1 MKNISIRE
9 IIDFSR
15 IKSIP
20 EKFLEM
26 TNEDQ
31 KIYLLSKLK
40 FVDWYKSIERLEY
53 NTYLFYQNI
62 GFIVNFEIINSGK
75 FNQYFIKLDSYSIKI
90 RIQDYFFIKFMNKL
104 RKKSLIKKWFNG
116 EYLELKKV
124 LVEYPIYTHKYD
136 KSYRVDYLLHIS
148 GDNYI
153 CIEFFENAHK
163 CRDDPDFKKE
173 KNRMYSLINDSDD
186 RYKKILLFGIY
197 WETKLNDEKYFKNY
211 IKNIYQKIK
220 EYQDIENEKIWCVR
234 GINEFINRPLL
245 SNLIYDAHDD
255 DGIPVIPLNDINSI
269 IEFRD
274 EIAMNNHIKNF
285 KEDVKQAEL
294 ENNNF
299 NDEDIAYL
307 DDSDNEDEIIEHKK
321 IILYD
326 DNKLTLQGLSWYLN
340 INKKYL
346 KSLTIY
352 SEIRNIQYQIMKGM
366 VSGLKK
372 QRDLI
377 INLENNKIIGLY
389 DY

>member
-9 IIDFSR
+9 IRYFSR
-15 IKSIP
+15 IDSIP

-26 TNEDQ
+26 TKDEQ
-31 KIYLLSKLK
+31 KICLLSKLK

-62 GFIVNFEIINSGK
+62 GFVVNFEVINSGK
-75 FNQYFIKLDSYSIKI
+75 FNQYFMKLDLYSIKI

-104 RKKSLIKKWFNG
+104 KKKSLIKKWFNG
-116 EYLELKKV
+116 EYLDFKKV
-124 LVEYPIYTHKYD
+124 LVEYPINTHKYD

-186 RYKKILLFGIY
+186 RYKKILFFSIY

-245 SNLIYDAHDD
+245 SNLIYDAHND

-269 IEFRD
+269 IEFKD
-274 EIAMNNHIKNF
+274 EIAKNNHIKNF
-285 KEDVKQAEL
+285 KEDVKQIEL
-294 ENNNF
+294 ENNNL

-307 DDSDNEDEIIEHKK
+307 DDSDNEDETLQYKK
-321 IILYD
+321 IILCD
-326 DNKLTLQGLSWYLN
+326 DDKLTLQGLSWYLN
-340 INKKYL
+340 INKEFL
-346 KSLTIY
+346 KNLTIY
-352 SEIRNIQYQIMKGM
+352 SEIRNIQYQIMRGM

>member
-15 IKSIP
+15 INPIP
-20 EKFLEM
+20 ETFLEL
-26 TNEDQ
+26 TNEEQ

-62 GFIVNFEIINSGK
+62 GFTVNFEIINSGK

-104 RKKSLIKKWFNG
+104 RKKSLIKKWFNR
-116 EYLELKKV
+116 EYLVSKKV
-124 LVEYPIYTHKYD
+124 LVEYPINTHKYD
-136 KSYRVDYLLHIS
+136 KKYRVDYLLHIS
-148 GDNYI
+148 GNNYI

-186 RYKKILLFGIY
+186 RYKKILLFSIY
-197 WETKLNDEKYFKNY
+197 WETKLDDEKYFKNY

-269 IEFRD
+269 IEFKD
-274 EIAMNNHIKNF
+274 EIAKNNHIKNF
-285 KEDVKQAEL
+285 KEDIKQAEL
-294 ENNNF
+294 ENNNL

-307 DDSDNEDEIIEHKK
+307 DNSDNEDEIIQHKK
-321 IILYD
+321 IILYG

-346 KSLTIY
+346 KNYTIY

-377 INLENNKIIGLY
+377 INLEDNKIIGLY